1 MKAIEML
8 NITKSFS
15 GFYANE
21 NINLEIEENEIHALL
36 GENGAGKTTLM
47 SILFGLYTPDS
58 GEIRVNEKKVHIDN
72 PNVANSLGIGMVHQH
87 FKLIKNFTVTENI
100 ILGVEDTN
108 KGILNKKDNAKKIK
122 QLSEKYGLDINPD
135 SKVGDIT
142 VGMQQKVEILKMLY
156 RDVDILIF
164 DEPTAVLT
172 PPEIEEFIKIVET
185 LKKEGK
191 TILLI
196 THKLKEIKEMA
207 DRCTIIRYGKY
218 IDTVDVDAV
227 CERDLAELMV
237 GEAMD
242 FSIDKKKQNLG
253 DVTLDVKDL
262 SAKSSGQAIKDITFQ
277 IRAGEIV
284 GIAGVDGNGQNELVQ
299 SITGLLESVGTILIN
314 GKDVSK
320 STIRQRTECGLG
332 HIPEDRHKHGLILDF
347 TMYENMSI
355 QEYYTPKLSN
365 KITISID
372 NMKENAKKWME
383 KYDVRSTLGIDSTGR
398 SLSGGNQQKA
408 IIARE
413 MSRNPDLLVIV
424 QPTRGLDVGAID
436 FIHRE
441 IIAARDNGA
450 AVLLVSFELDEIM
463 NLSDSIR
470 VMYEGCLSDAIPR
483 SDAKVATLGYLM
495 AGGVLE
501 EGDKDEK

>member
-1 MKAIEML
+1 
-8 NITKSFS
+8 
-15 GFYANE
+15 
-21 NINLEIEENEIHALL
+21 
-36 GENGAGKTTLM
+36 
-47 SILFGLYTPDS
+47 
-58 GEIRVNEKKVHIDN
+58 
-72 PNVANSLGIGMVHQH
+72 
-87 FKLIKNFTVTENI
+87 
-100 ILGVEDTN
+100 
-108 KGILNKKDNAKKIK
+108 
-122 QLSEKYGLDINPD
+122 
-135 SKVGDIT
+135 
-142 VGMQQKVEILKMLY
+142 MQQKVEILKMLY

-450 AVLLVSFELDEIM
+450 AVLLAL
-463 NLSDSIR
+463 
-470 VMYEGCLSDAIPR
+470 
-483 SDAKVATLGYLM
+483 
-495 AGGVLE
+495 
-501 EGDKDEK
+501 